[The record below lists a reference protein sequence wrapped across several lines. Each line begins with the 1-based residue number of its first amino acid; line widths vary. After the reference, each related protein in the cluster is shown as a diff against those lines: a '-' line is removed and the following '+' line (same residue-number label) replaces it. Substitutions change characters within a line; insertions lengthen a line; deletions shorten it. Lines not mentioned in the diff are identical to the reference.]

1 MSASISV
8 TPVDPIDPWTSTP
21 LLQVDRITLT
31 GDVGETAIAE
41 NEVTTS
47 TPNVAV
53 TFRFRVERRAVTFRV
68 GSTAGG
74 QDIVQA
80 AAFPPGDHIV
90 TLTPGVGTYY
100 VRFEIRGVGIAY
112 VTDFRRLAPAEGA
125 LRLFSPY
132 GPDDIPKL
140 RWSQS
145 LNTLWIT
152 GAGKE
157 MHVFERRGTNSW
169 SLRPF
174 LQVDGPFNSLN
185 LTNTTITPSARTG
198 TVTLTASAPLF
209 ATYDVGSLIKLIH
222 SGQFQTADLD
232 AVDAVTD
239 PILVTGIEASR
250 VFQRSIAGTFSATIV
265 LERSIGND
273 VNWQTV
279 STFTGVASGSFDDDL
294 DNVVAYYRFRMSAYT
309 SGSAT
314 VSLTYSGGLT
324 EGIGRVVS
332 VTADNAV
339 SVDVIQAFGQTIATA
354 LWQFGAWS
362 GRFGHPTAVA
372 LFDGRLWT
380 GRGNQYWGS
389 QSDDFGSFE
398 IGPLANQAIG
408 RSFGGPMS
416 SIRWLMGVGGLLA
429 GLSGFESEIGSNAY
443 ADVLKPENVRAFNK
457 TTKGSADAAPALADN
472 AAIFISRSRRRI
484 YRFGYSNSATDLER
498 GSVLDLTRLNK
509 EISGAGGFREMSWQQ
524 EPEPRI
530 WAVREDGECG
540 VLVFDMDEGVVAWCR
555 MVVDGFVESVCCL
568 PSPGEED
575 EVYFVVRRTVDGDT
589 VRYVEKLAPEAWDT
603 MEEAWRLHCAVE
615 YSGAATDTI
624 TGLDHLEARTDV
636 YVWANGREEGPFTVT
651 GGEVTLSFE
660 ATYAIAGLKYAGR
673 YKSGRLAWGAQMG
686 SALTTKKQ
694 LEEIGLVIH
703 KTAGGALKWGPG
715 FDDLEQLED
724 RIADDSLVFDAAVQ
738 EWNGD
743 YDFNVH
749 SWTEP
754 DVRLHITMDTA
765 GPATVLA
772 VAHVLKVN
780 G

>member
-1 MSASISV
+1 MSASIGV
-8 TPVDPIDPWTSTP
+8 VGA
-21 LLQVDRITLT
+21 VITLT
-31 GDVGETAIAE
+31 GDVGETAIAQS
-41 NEVTTS
+41 EVTTAA
-47 TPNVAV
+47 PNDAV
-53 TFRFRVERRAVTFRV
+53 SFKFNVSRRAVTFRV
-68 GSTAGG
+68 GTTAGAE
-74 QDIVQA
+74 DIVQA
-80 AAFPPGDHIV
+80 SAFAPGDHVV
-90 TLTPGVGTYY
+90 TFTPGVGTYY
-100 VRFEIRGVGIAY
+100 VRFEVRGVGVSY
-112 VTDFRRLAPAEGA
+112 VTGFARIAPGFLELPTPWTASQVPQ
-125 LRLFSPY
+125 LRFT
-132 GPDDIPKL
+132 
-140 RWSQS
+140 QS
-145 LNTLWIT
+145 LNTMWIA

-174 LQVDGPFNSLN
+174 LQVDGPFNALN
-185 LTNTTITPSARTG
+185 LSNTTLTPSARTG
-198 TVTLTASAPLF
+198 AVTITASASLF

-222 SGQFQTADLD
+222 SGQFVTADLD

-239 PILVTGIEASR
+239 SILVTGVEATR
-250 VFQRSIAGTFSATIV
+250 IFQRSITGTFSGTIV

-279 STFTGVASGSFDDDL
+279 STFFSVASGSFDDDL

-314 VSLTYSGGLT
+314 ASLTYSGGLT
-324 EGIGRVVS
+324 EGVGRIVT

-339 SVDVIQAFGQTIATA
+339 TVDVITPFGQTIATA

-372 LFDGRLWT
+372 LFDGRLWA

-408 RSFGGPMS
+408 RSFGGRMS
-416 SIRWLMGVGGLLA
+416 SIRWLGGSTRLLA
-429 GLSGFESEIGSNAY
+429 GLSGFEGEIGSNSFNE
-443 ADVLKPENVRAFNK
+443 VLKPDNVRAINK
-457 TTKGSADAAPALADN
+457 TTKGSADASQLMIDD
-472 AAIFISRSRRRI
+472 AAVFVSRSKKRL
-484 YRFGYSNSATDLER
+484 YRFGYSNQIGDMST
-498 GSVLDLTRLNK
+498 VDLTRLNK
-509 EISGAGGFREMSWQQ
+509 EIAGAGGFRELDWQQ

-530 WAVREDGECG
+530 WAVREDGQVG
-540 VLVFDMDEGVVAWCR
+540 ALVFDLEEGVVAWCR

-603 MEEAWRLHCAVE
+603 IEDAWRLHCAIA
-615 YSGAATDTI
+615 YSGAATDTV
-624 TGLDHLEARTDV
+624 TGLDHLEGRTDV
-636 YVWANGREEGPFTVT
+636 YVWANGREEGPLTVT

-660 ATYAIAGLKYAGR
+660 ATYAIAGLKYSGR

-703 KTAGGALKWGPG
+703 RTAGGALKWGPD
-715 FDDLEQLED
+715 FDDMEQLDD
-724 RIADDSLVFDAAVQ
+724 RIADNSLVFDASVQ
-738 EWNGD
+738 EWSGD
-743 YDFNVH
+743 HDFNVH